1 MKMASFAFP
10 LLSLFLVSCDLLS
23 HIQLYQFSRGEILAL
38 RKFHLHIEVEI
49 LNDGVLTQSF
59 FYYLFYSELV

>member
-1 MKMASFAFP
+1 
-10 LLSLFLVSCDLLS
+10 
-23 HIQLYQFSRGEILAL
+23 L